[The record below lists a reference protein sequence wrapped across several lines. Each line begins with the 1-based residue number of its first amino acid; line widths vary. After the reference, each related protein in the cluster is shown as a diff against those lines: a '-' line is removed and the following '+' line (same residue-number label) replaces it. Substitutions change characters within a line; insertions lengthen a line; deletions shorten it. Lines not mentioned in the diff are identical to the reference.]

1 MHLRNGP
8 HHRSGSVS
16 SGRMAR
22 HRRRNRADMSF
33 ERALPGNRQ
42 PRDIALSVGLS
53 PERRGVRLGYP
64 ILGSALVDRSLHL
77 FARQRHI
84 EMSDTERC
92 QSVDD
97 RVDHCRDRTMSTG
110 LTDPFRA
117 ELIKTSRQ
125 RLVELGTD
133 RRQVVGARHGVVEK
147 GPAQQLA
154 GFGIVDDVFEQGLAD
169 ALRHAAVHLSVG
181 DKRVDDS
188 ADVVHCDDARVSRT
202 APVCGS
208 TSISAA

>member
-1 MHLRNGP
+1 
-8 HHRSGSVS
+8 
-16 SGRMAR
+16 
-22 HRRRNRADMSF
+22 
-33 ERALPGNRQ
+33 
-42 PRDIALSVGLS
+42 
-53 PERRGVRLGYP
+53 GVRIELTCLLNALCPGTGSRGISRSAWAYRQNGRAFDSA
-64 ILGSALVDRSLHL
+64 ILSWGSALVDRSPHL
-77 FARQRHI
+77 FADQRHI

-92 QSVDD
+92 QRVDD
-97 RVDHCRDRTMSTG
+97 RIDHCRDRSMSTG

-117 ELIKTSRQ
+117 ELVKTSRQ

-188 ADVVHCDDARVSRT
+188 
-202 APVCGS
+202 
-208 TSISAA
+208 